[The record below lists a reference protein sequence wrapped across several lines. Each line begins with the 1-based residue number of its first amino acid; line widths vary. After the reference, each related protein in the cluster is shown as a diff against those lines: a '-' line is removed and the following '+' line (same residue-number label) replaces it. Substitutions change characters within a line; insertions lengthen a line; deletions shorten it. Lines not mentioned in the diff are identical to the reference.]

1 MKNWLTI
8 GLITVFVVML
18 LALPGS
24 ARAQGVTT
32 AAMNGVITGKSGEPL
47 PGVNVVAVHN
57 PSGTVYGTTTRENG
71 RYNLPSLRVGG
82 PYTVTASL
90 VGYRKETRT
99 GITLRLSE
107 NLDLNMTLSEEAV
120 QAGEVVIIGERTSI
134 FNASHAGAT
143 TNVDRT
149 QIDKLPTITRS
160 FQDFFKLSPYYAPA
174 TMTGTTGNVLGRNSK
189 YSNIQI
195 DGTNF
200 NDLFGL
206 GSTGAP
212 AGQSNVTPISLD
224 AIDEF
229 QVSVSPFD
237 VRQAGFTAAG
247 INVITRSGTNDYTG
261 SVFFYGRN
269 QSLAGF
275 NPDLNEINKLRLAN
289 FTDYQLGG
297 RAGGPIIQNKL
308 FYFGNAEITRFKQPF
323 TRTFGTPQLGT
334 NAYPANPDSL
344 ALLVNTLKSK
354 YGYDP
359 GSFTDIGYNR
369 ESDKL
374 MLRFDYNIDE
384 ANKLTARWNYLRS
397 TEDNSPSRGRSVTDI
412 YFDNGKYKL
421 DDHTNSIAVLLN
433 STFGN
438 SASNEFT
445 LGYVHQKDVPVYYG
459 QPFPSLYIAT
469 YGTNTAYKGA
479 MDLVLGAE
487 EFRHY
492 NLLAQ
497 NYFEIQDNYSL
508 YLPDHVVTL
517 GAKVDL
523 FKFENLFIPD
533 AFGEYAYKSIYDFV
547 NDLPAGGNPANSTTY
562 SYRYSATSNPQQEAN
577 WGANQYGIYAQDEWT
592 VNPSLKVIGGIRV
605 DIPTYGDHPNYNAA
619 IDTLFGYRTD
629 NPPKTSIAF
638 SPRLGFNWAVDE
650 ERTAQVR
657 GGVGIF
663 YGRFPYVWV
672 SNQYSNTG
680 VDFFT
685 VSTFPG
691 HFIADPYGQP
701 KAAAGLPSAEVD
713 LTDPNFKAPSIFRWQ
728 LGGDYKL
735 PFGLVATVEGIFST
749 TLNDVY
755 YQNINLKGLQ
765 DNAVLSGRPALTP
778 GGKIVGENRDVWGKF
793 DTNATKYTTQ
803 WVDAARFSP
812 GVFLVKNTSQGSNAN
827 VTVQVQRNVL
837 QGLNGIVAYTWGL
850 AKDINSGN
858 STTASSGW
866 RFNPTQ
872 GDPNN
877 PTLSYSQWDRR
888 HRILAGLSYVDE
900 WAPGFKGTIAL
911 FYNIESGRPFSYM
924 VSGDVNG
931 DGRSDNDL
939 AYIPRDANDIIL
951 VNSSNVPLAKSDPA
965 YTQMMSYIN
974 ADSYLSDHKGQ
985 ISERSGPREP
995 WAHSIDLRI
1004 AQEIPTVG
1012 TQRIEITIDILN
1024 VLNLLNSNWGWIRNT
1039 GINQTVNLFTFKGL
1053 DKTAGPNYGKAHYVW
1068 SGLPVDGKGVAN
1080 PFQPDNILSRYQVQ
1094 FGIRY
1099 TL

>member
-1 MKNWLTI
+1 MNNRLTI
-8 GLITVFVVML
+8 CLIGVLVVVL
-18 LALPGS
+18 LAMTGS
-24 ARAQGVTT
+24 AYAQGVTT
-32 AAMNGVITGKSGEPL
+32 AAMNGVIKSKTGEPL
-47 PGVNVVAVHN
+47 PGVNVVAVHD
-57 PSGTVYGTTTRENG
+57 PSGTVFGTTTRENG
-71 RYNLPSLRVGG
+71 RFNLPSLRVGG

-90 VGYRKETRT
+90 VGYKKETRT
-99 GITLRLSE
+99 GIILRLSE

-120 QAGEVVIIGERTSI
+120 QAGEVVVVGERASI

-149 QIDKLPTITRS
+149 AIDKLPTISRS
-160 FQDFFKLSPYYAPA
+160 FQDFFKLSPYYEPSTA
-174 TMTGTTGNVLGRNSK
+174 TGTVGNVLGRNSK

-200 NDLFGL
+200 NDLMGL

-261 SVFFYGRN
+261 SVFFFGRN
-269 QSLAGF
+269 QGLAGL
-275 NPDLNEINKLRLAN
+275 NPDPTGVNKSKLAN

-323 TRTFGTPQLGT
+323 TRTFGTQQLGT
-334 NAYPANPDSL
+334 NQYPANADSL
-344 ALLVNTLKSK
+344 QMLVDYLKSK
-354 YGYDP
+354 YNYDA
-359 GSFTDIGYNR
+359 GSFTNIGYNR

-374 MLRFDYNIDE
+374 MLRFDYNIDD

-421 DDHTNSIAVLLN
+421 DNHTNSIAVLLN

-445 LGYVHQKDVPVYYG
+445 LGYVRQKDVPVYYG
-459 QPFPSLYIAT
+459 TPFPSLYIAT

-487 EFRHY
+487 EFRHF
-492 NLLAQ
+492 NLLNQ
-497 NYFEIQDNYSL
+497 GSFEIQDNYTL
-508 YLPDHVVTL
+508 YLPDHVVTV
-517 GAKVDL
+517 GAKIDL
-523 FKFENLFIPD
+523 LTFENLFIPD
-533 AFGEYAYKSIYDFV
+533 GFGEYAYRSIYDFI
-547 NDLPAGGNPANSTTY
+547 NDRPAGGNPANSSTY

-577 WGANQYGIYAQDEWT
+577 WTANQYGVYAQDEWT
-592 VNPSLKVIGGIRV
+592 VNPTLKLIAGLRV
-605 DIPTYGDHPNYNAA
+605 DIPTYGDHPNHNAA
-619 IDTLFGYRTD
+619 IDADFGYQTD
-629 NPPKTSIAF
+629 SPPKTSLAF

-650 ERTAQVR
+650 ERSAQVR
-657 GGVGIF
+657 GGLGIF
-663 YGRFPYVWV
+663 YGHFPYVWV

-680 VDFFT
+680 VDFYT
-685 VSTFPG
+685 VTTFPG
-691 HFIADPYGQP
+691 HFIADPNAQP
-701 KAAAGLPSAEVD
+701 RSAAGLPSAEVD

-749 TLNDVY
+749 TINDVY
-755 YQNINLKGLQ
+755 YKNINLKGLQ
-765 DNAVLSGRPALTP
+765 NNDRYGPALTP
-778 GGKIVGENRDVWGKF
+778 GGKIVGENRAVWGIL
-793 DTNATKYTTQ
+793 DSATASRYTTQ

-812 GVFLVKNTSQGSNAN
+812 GVFLVTNTSQGSNAN

-837 QGLNGIVAYTWGL
+837 QGLNGTLAYTWGIS
-850 AKDINSGN
+850 KDVNSGN
-858 STTASSGW
+858 STQAASGW

-877 PTLSYSQWDRR
+877 PTLTYSQWDRR
-888 HRILAGLSYVDE
+888 HRILLGASYVEE
-900 WAPGFKGTIAL
+900 WAPGFKGTVAL
-911 FYNIESGRPFSYM
+911 FYNIQSGRPFSYM

-965 YTQMMSYIN
+965 YALMMSYIN
-974 ADSYLSDHKGQ
+974 ADPYLSEHKGQ

-995 WAHSIDLRI
+995 WAHSIDLRL

-1039 GINQTVNLFTFKGL
+1039 GVNQTVNLFTFKGL
-1053 DKTAGPNYGKAHYVW
+1053 DKTPANYGKAHYQW
-1068 SGLPVDGKGVAN
+1068 SGLPVDNNGHAS